1 MGTRVRQ
8 AMILAA
14 GRGER
19 LRPLSDYVPKPLLE
33 LGGKSLLH
41 RHLERF
47 ARLGLERVVINIGH
61 LGGQIRASLGRRCMG
76 LDILY
81 SDERDNRLETGGA
94 IVRAREILGDAPFL
108 LANGDVCSDFDWT
121 PLVTADAV
129 ETLVLVPNP
138 AHHPGGDFALVNG
151 QVQCPRAGRAT
162 FTYAGMARLSGAWF
176 AERVCAPAPLGPW
189 LLDWAAAGLLAGWL
203 HEGRWFDVGTVAR
216 WRDARRACGGRH
228 GL

>member
-1 MGTRVRQ
+1 
-8 AMILAA
+8 MILAA

-41 RHLERF
+41 WHLEGF

-138 AHHPGGDFALVNG
+138 AHHPGDRKSV
-151 QVQCPRAGRAT
+151 V
-162 FTYAGMARLSGAWF
+162 
-176 AERVCAPAPLGPW
+176 
-189 LLDWAAAGLLAGWL
+189 
-203 HEGRWFDVGTVAR
+203 
-216 WRDARRACGGRH
+216 
-228 GL
+228 